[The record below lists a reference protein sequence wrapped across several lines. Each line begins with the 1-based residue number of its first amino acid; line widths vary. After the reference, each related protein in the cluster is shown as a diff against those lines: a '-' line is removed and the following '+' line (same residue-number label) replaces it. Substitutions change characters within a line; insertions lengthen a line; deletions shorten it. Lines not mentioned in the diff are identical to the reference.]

1 MNAAIRWRII
11 VLQVV
16 AIFVLAIGTVGA
28 YAAYSFT
35 NAQIHDQLAPQQI
48 SFPKD
53 AAAGLPDNL
62 KAVRGPAGPHRRP
75 GARLRRE
82 VHRAASE

>member
-16 AIFVLAIGTVGA
+16 ALFALVIGTVGA

-62 KAVRGPAGPHRRP
+62 KAVRGPAGAHR
-75 GARLRRE
+75 
-82 VHRAASE
+82 